1 MALEPGLLER
11 LPYWDTLSGGEREL
25 LLRSALVRGYEP
37 GELIHG
43 GGAECLGMVFVL
55 GGLVRSYVLSEEGR
69 EVTLFRLGEGEGCVL
84 SAGCVISEI
93 DFETFL
99 SAEEKTRLLN
109 VPSGVFARLTEGN
122 LRVRLYM
129 YEQAASRFSA
139 VMWAMQNLLFR
150 RFDRRLADFLLEEYE
165 RTGSREIRLT
175 HERIA
180 QNTSSAREVVA
191 RMLKRFAADGLVELR
206 RGSIRLVDTDALREL

>member
-1 MALEPGLLER
+1 MVTEAELER
-11 LPYWDTLSGGEREL
+11 LPFWAQLNDSEREL
-25 LLRSALVRGYEP
+25 VRLHTTKRSYAR

-43 GGAECLGMVFVL
+43 GGSECLGMVLVL
-55 GGLVRSYVLSEEGR
+55 SGLARTFVLSEEGR

-99 SAEEKTRLLN
+99 SAEEKTRLLI